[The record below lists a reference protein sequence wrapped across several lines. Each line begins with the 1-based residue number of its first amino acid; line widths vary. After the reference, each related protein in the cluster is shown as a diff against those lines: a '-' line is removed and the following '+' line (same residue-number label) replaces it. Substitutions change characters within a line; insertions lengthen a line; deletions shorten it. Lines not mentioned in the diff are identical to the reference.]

1 MAEMKST
8 FIALLAF
15 SLCVSVFTGCETTS
29 VNPSRVPSVPRPPT
43 SKPTISGKYNGS
55 KTDLVKL
62 LLTGDPKAAW
72 SLGERAPNK
81 LEKYKWWT
89 LADVISLTNDQR
101 SYRLQESKRLK
112 ATITS
117 AADQRNYTIWQKKV
131 MATYKI
137 GKNLQFWLLEL
148 QQKNLLPR

>member
-1 MAEMKST
+1 MKP
-8 FIALLAF
+8 ALLALLAVL
-15 SLCVSVFTGCETTS
+15 LCLGVFTGCQTTS
-29 VNPSRVPSVPRPPT
+29 VNPSRAPSVSRPPT
-43 SKPTISGKYNGS
+43 SKPAISGKYNGS

-72 SLGERAPNK
+72 LLGERAPNK
-81 LEKYKWWT
+81 VEKYKWWS
-89 LADVISLTNDQR
+89 LADVISLTNDQGP
-101 SYRLQESKRLK
+101 YLLQESNRLK

-137 GKNLQFWLLEL
+137 GKNLQVWLLEL

>member
-1 MAEMKST
+1 MKAT
-8 FIALLAF
+8 FIVLLAF
-15 SLCVSVFTGCETTS
+15 SLCLSVFTGCQTAS
-29 VNPSRVPSVPRPPT
+29 VNPSHAPSVSRPPT
-43 SKPTISGKYNGS
+43 SNPAISGKYTGS

>member
-1 MAEMKST
+1 MKAT
-8 FIALLAF
+8 FVALLAF
-15 SLCVSVFTGCETTS
+15 SLGLPVFTGCQTAS
-29 VNPSRVPSVPRPPT
+29 VNPSRASSVSRPPT
-43 SKPTISGKYNGS
+43 SKPAISGKYNGS

-72 SLGERAPNK
+72 LLGERAPNK
-81 LEKYKWWT
+81 VEKYKWWT

-117 AADQRNYTIWQKKV
+117 ATDQQNFTIWHQKV
-131 MATYKI
+131 LATYKT
-137 GKNLQFWLLEL
+137 GKGLQSWLNEL
-148 QQKNLLPR
+148 QQKDLFPR